1 MKVFLGLL
9 MLVLAWTDAMAA
21 TRMYRYENEQGVLVI
36 DYSVPPELVHKG
48 YEVLNTHGRVIE
60 TVPRALTTKELEAK
74 GVEEM
79 KRLNAARQA
88 EQDKKLL
95 AIFSGPADAERARD
109 RKIEALDVYINVTRG
124 NILKLREDFNNT
136 QAQAAERERA
146 GQPVLDFQIEK
157 IESLQRQIDQAE
169 ESILEKEKE
178 KDVIRAEYAK
188 DIERLRELEKIRQ
201 KALQNS
207 QRKVGSP

>member
-1 MKVFLGLL
+1 
-9 MLVLAWTDAMAA
+9 MLVMVWTDAMAA

-146 GQPVLDFQIEK
+146 GQPVQDFQIEK
-157 IESLQRQIDQAE
+157 IDSLQRQIDQAE

-201 KALQNS
+201 KAVQDS
-207 QRKVGSP
+207 QRKVGQP